1 MAVPALGVDVIASAS
16 AFGAVGQG
24 ITDEYLRHHCGVDD
38 LDDVTR
44 LTISVNRDEQPV
56 ETLGTSC
63 PYLRELKLNDSFVQ
77 SIRDLGTGL
86 QNLRV
91 LWLSRAGVTELWG
104 ISAMPLLE
112 ELYVSFNEICDL
124 SSLNYHEGLQV
135 IDLEGNNVA
144 DWEEVEALET
154 LPELREL
161 TLAGNP
167 IQKAAGYAKRVCSGL
182 PNLVM
187 LDDEMV
193 ASMDL
198 SADSAEDVKEVKDGS
213 ESRSAEASTEVGT
226 GTEHF
231 IDEPDEDTLLLEG
244 IKKHNG
250 ILFGQSSTARPATSA
265 GARPWIGPSSA
276 PPSVRPSTSFVPPVA
291 WAMEDDSSELT
302 QGCEKGVAGNPLH
315 LVRHRR
321 KAAPRAEDQSFDIRS
336 LLDRFR
342 TFSQPSCLSDAE
354 LAARK
359 LDAENRPRTGQVSVR
374 ISRGRPSTAAAVAAL
389 TDDEP
394 REKAP
399 APTLRGS
406 AEVFTLEDI

>member
-1 MAVPALGVDVIASAS
+1 
-16 AFGAVGQG
+16 
-24 ITDEYLRHHCGVDD
+24 

-63 PYLRELKLNDSFVQ
+63 QFLQELKLTDSFVQ

-86 QNLRV
+86 KNLKV

-104 ISAMPLLE
+104 ISAMPVLE
-112 ELYVSFNEICDL
+112 ELYVSFNEIADL
-124 SSLNYHEGLQV
+124 NSLNYHEKLQV
-135 IDLEGNNVA
+135 LDLEGNNVSEW
-144 DWEEVEALET
+144 DEVEALET

-161 TLAGNP
+161 TLTGNP
-167 IQKAAGYAKRVCSGL
+167 IHKAAGYAKRVCSL
-182 PNLVM
+182 IPDLVM

-193 ASMDL
+193 ASLDL
-198 SADSAEDVKEVKDGS
+198 SADSMEDVKEVKDGS
-213 ESRSAEASTEVGT
+213 EARSAEASTEVGT
-226 GTEHF
+226 ATEQF
-231 IDEPDEDTLLLEG
+231 IDDPDEDTLLLEG

-265 GARPWIGPSSA
+265 GGRPWIGPSSA

-315 LVRHRR
+315 LARLRR
-321 KAAPRAEDQSFDIRS
+321 KAAPRAEDESLDIRS
-336 LLDRFR
+336 LLERFR

-359 LDAENRPRTGQVSVR
+359 LDAESRPRTGQVNVR
-374 ISRGRPSTAAAVAAL
+374 ISRGRPSTAAALAAL

-394 REKAP
+394 RENAP

-406 AEVFTLEDI
+406 AEVFTLEEM

>member
-1 MAVPALGVDVIASAS
+1 MAVPSLGGDVLASAT
-16 AFGAVGQG
+16 AFGAVGEG
-24 ITDEYLRHHCGVDD
+24 ITEEYLRHHCGVDD
-38 LDDVTR
+38 LDDVVK

-56 ETLGTSC
+56 EMLGKSC
-63 PYLRELKLNDSFVQ
+63 PYLQELKLSDSFVQ

-91 LWLSRAGVTELWG
+91 LWLSRSGLTELWG
-104 ISAMPLLE
+104 ISALPQLD
-112 ELYVSFNEICDL
+112 ELYVSFNEISDL
-124 SSLNYHEGLQV
+124 SSLNYHDRLQV
-135 IDLEGNNVA
+135 LDLEGNNVA
-144 DWEEVEALET
+144 DWDEVEALET

-161 TLAGNP
+161 NLDGNP
-167 IQKAAGYAKRVCSGL
+167 IKKATGYAKRVCSLL
-182 PNLVM
+182 PNLEM

-193 ASMDL
+193 ATMDL
-198 SADSAEDVKEVKDGS
+198 GEDSAEDIKEVKDGS
-213 ESRSAEASTEVGT
+213 EARSAEASTEVGT
-226 GTEHF
+226 GTDHF

-276 PPSVRPSTSFVPPVA
+276 PPSVRPSTSFVAPVA
-291 WAMEDDSSELT
+291 WGVEDDSSELT
-302 QGCEKGVAGNPLH
+302 LGCEKGVAGNPLH
-315 LVRHRR
+315 LARLRR
-321 KAAPRAEDQSFDIRS
+321 KAAPRAEDESLDIRS

-342 TFSQPSCLSDAE
+342 TFTQPSCLSDAE
-354 LAARK
+354 LAARQ

-374 ISRGRPSTAAAVAAL
+374 ISRGRPSTAAALAAL
-389 TDDEP
+389 ADDEP

-406 AEVFTLEDI
+406 AEVFTLEDM

>member
-1 MAVPALGVDVIASAS
+1 
-16 AFGAVGQG
+16 
-24 ITDEYLRHHCGVDD
+24 
-38 LDDVTR
+38 LDDVVR

-86 QNLRV
+86 KNLRV
-91 LWLSRAGVTELWG
+91 LWMSRAGVTELWG

-112 ELYVSFNEICDL
+112 ELYVSFNEISDL
-124 SSLNYHEGLQV
+124 SSLNYHENLQV
-135 IDLEGNNVA
+135 LDLEGNNVA
-144 DWEEVEALET
+144 EWEEVEALET

-182 PNLVM
+182 SNLVM

-193 ASMDL
+193 ATLDL
-198 SADSAEDVKEVKDGS
+198 SADSDVAEREVKDGS

-226 GTEHF
+226 ATEHF
-231 IDEPDEDTLLLEG
+231 GDEPDEDTLLLEG

-265 GARPWIGPSSA
+265 GARGSWIGPSSA

-291 WAMEDDSSELT
+291 WALEDDASELT

-315 LVRHRR
+315 LARLRR
-321 KAAPRAEDQSFDIRS
+321 KAAPRAEDESLDIRS

-359 LDAENRPRTGQVSVR
+359 LDAEHRPRTGQVSVR
-374 ISRGRPSTAAAVAAL
+374 ISRGRPSTAAFIAAL
-389 TDDEP
+389 DDEP
-394 REKAP
+394 REKPRRRRNEAP
-399 APTLRGS
+399 RRCSHSRTCDGVLHLAGNPKGLQ
-406 AEVFTLEDI
+406 

>member
-1 MAVPALGVDVIASAS
+1 
-16 AFGAVGQG
+16 
-24 ITDEYLRHHCGVDD
+24 
-38 LDDVTR
+38 
-44 LTISVNRDEQPV
+44 
-56 ETLGTSC
+56 
-63 PYLRELKLNDSFVQ
+63 
-77 SIRDLGTGL
+77 
-86 QNLRV
+86 
-91 LWLSRAGVTELWG
+91 
-104 ISAMPLLE
+104 
-112 ELYVSFNEICDL
+112 VSFNEICDL

-187 LDDEMV
+187 LDDETV

-198 SADSAEDVKEVKDGS
+198 SADSMEDVKEV
-213 ESRSAEASTEVGT
+213 EARSAEASTEVGT
-226 GTEHF
+226 GTEF
-231 IDEPDEDTLLLEG
+231 IDDPDEDTLLLEG

-250 ILFGQSSTARPATSA
+250 ILSGKSSTARPATSA

-321 KAAPRAEDQSFDIRS
+321 KAAPRAEDQSLDIRS

-359 LDAENRPRTGQVSVR
+359 LDSENRPRTSQVNVR
-374 ISRGRPSTAAAVAAL
+374 ISRGRPSTAGGVAAL
-389 TDDEP
+389 ADDDP

-406 AEVFTLEDI
+406 AEVFTLEDMTLEDMEACAPAHARGRSSMGRGTTPSSMAPEGATPHSTFLKQT

>member
-63 PYLRELKLNDSFVQ
+63 PYLRELRLDDSFVQ

-112 ELYVSFNEICDL
+112 ELYVSFNEISDL

-144 DWEEVEALET
+144 AWEEVEVLET

-161 TLAGNP
+161 SLAGNP

-182 PNLVM
+182 PNLIM

-198 SADSAEDVKEVKDGS
+198 SADSLEDVKEVRDGS
-213 ESRSAEASTEVGT
+213 EARSAEASTEVGT

-231 IDEPDEDTLLLEG
+231 IDDPDEDTLLLEG

-265 GARPWIGPSSA
+265 GARQWTGPSSA
-276 PPSVRPSTSFVPPVA
+276 PPSVRPSTSFVPPVT

-302 QGCEKGVAGNPLH
+302 QGCETGVAGNPLH

-321 KAAPRAEDQSFDIRS
+321 KAAPRAEDQSLDIRS

-359 LDAENRPRTGQVSVR
+359 LDAKNRPRTGQVSR
-374 ISRGRPSTAAAVAAL
+374 AVFM
-389 TDDEP
+389 TVG
-394 REKAP
+394 
-399 APTLRGS
+399 GS
-406 AEVFTLEDI
+406 VG